1 MGIARQ
7 LCTRRWAGLSAVA
20 IVLVVGCGLLGRWQY
35 GRSYRPVDGYSQEP
49 AAVSLESLD
58 STRHPLTA
66 AAVDRQVLLSGRYAA
81 GQQRLVAGHSLGGS
95 TVLWVVTPLR
105 LSDGSM
111 IEVVRG
117 WMSSA
122 DRELEAPPA
131 SLVKVT
137 GRIRLLQPTPTLD
150 GAVGPGYAGAIDA
163 GLLRQL
169 PQPTRDG
176 YVVRTAQN
184 PPDPLSLQ
192 PVPSQGPREP
202 KTAKQLYLLSAFY
215 SVQWWVLGLL
225 VIWAWL
231 RLFSADLGGRRAR
244 PVSDGQI
251 NVAIRI
257 P

>member
-20 IVLVVGCGLLGRWQY
+20 IVLVVTCGLLGRWQY

-49 AAVSLESLD
+49 AAVSLDSLD
-58 STRHPLTA
+58 SAGHPLTA
-66 AAVDRQVLLSGRYAA
+66 AVVDRQVLLSGHYDA
-81 GQQRLVAGHSLGGS
+81 GQQRLIVGHSVGGS
-95 TVLWVVTPLR
+95 PVLWVVTPLR

-117 WMSSA
+117 WMSSV

-131 SLVKVT
+131 SLVYVT
-137 GRIRLLQPTPTLD
+137 GRIRPLQSTPTPANT
-150 GAVGPGYAGAIDA
+150 VGPGYAGAIDA

-192 PVPSQGPREP
+192 PVPSQAPRES
-202 KTAKQLYLLSAFY
+202 KAAKQLYLLSAFY
-215 SVQWWVLGLL
+215 SVQWWLFGVL
-225 VIWAWL
+225 VVWAWL
-231 RLFSADLGGRRAR
+231 RLFSADLGDRRPR
-244 PVSDGQI
+244 PVADGET
-251 NVAIRI
+251 NVALRT